1 MSDKQAIQVKYSCFK
16 CGINRVLVTIPARQ
30 DEDVVAWMNNVCA
43 PALSRDHDRRS
54 PHCRITTL
62 DEVMIPL
69 FEDSEKIGG
78 AGNIPQQHTKGIV

>member
-1 MSDKQAIQVKYSCFK
+1 MNKQAIQVKYSCFK
-16 CGINRVLVTIPARQ
+16 CGINLAVVTVPARQ
-30 DEDVVAWMNNVCA
+30 DEDVVDWIDTVCA

-62 DEVMIPL
+62 DKVMIPL

-78 AGNIPQQHTKGIV
+78 AGSIPQQSTKGVM